1 MGSAGVA
8 KTTTLPAVRALPDNC
23 SCLHSICCRRPA
35 RPPPAWLRTALRL
48 TLFFVGLFTCQSIR
62 TFCTLT
68 APEFRLHA
76 CGSSRT
82 LDCGALPAAACER
95 WPAEPHLMPQPPV
108 VAKSCSNP
116 RAHKAEV
123 HYQRGT
129 LVESR
134 PCWQVVPLPSP
145 AFPPT
150 SPDEHHPDPESLC
163 QSSLFPFPRFFQ
175 HSLSPCTPALRLPL
189 YKPWQIMPRSLQSTS
204 ATLSAF
210 MLAHLP
216 LFR

>member
-1 MGSAGVA
+1 MTCAGVMLA
-8 KTTTLPAVRALPDNC
+8 CALLGSSTVTRWAAWPRGPHACPIFQQKT
-23 SCLHSICCRRPA
+23 
-35 RPPPAWLRTALRL
+35 
-48 TLFFVGLFTCQSIR
+48 
-62 TFCTLT
+62 CTLGT
-68 APEFRLHA
+68 RTHAHRLHA
-76 CGSSRT
+76 RCSARMF
-82 LDCGALPAAACER
+82 DCCALPAAACEC

-108 VAKSCSNP
+108 IAKSCSNP